1 MSRGLDAY
9 VCVGVVWRVFVR
21 AGLRTFYFRIALCL
35 VKHLFRDSVYS
46 ECYSWWSVSVV
57 IYLVLLCVTRQEG
70 VLQRAAGSRVGSS
83 GSAFEKAFCNGDT
96 GNG

>member
-1 MSRGLDAY
+1 VSPQVVRRRATIVNRVWNGGRCVSRGLDAY

-46 ECYSWWSVSVV
+46 ECYS
-57 IYLVLLCVTRQEG
+57 
-70 VLQRAAGSRVGSS
+70 
-83 GSAFEKAFCNGDT
+83 
-96 GNG
+96 